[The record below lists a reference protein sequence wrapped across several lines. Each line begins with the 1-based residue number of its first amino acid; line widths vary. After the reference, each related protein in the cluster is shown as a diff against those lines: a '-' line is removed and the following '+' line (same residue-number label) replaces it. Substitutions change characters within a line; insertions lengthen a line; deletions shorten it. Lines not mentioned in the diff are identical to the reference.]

1 MKPKQQHLAPVVR
14 VSPQPMYAQ
23 IKEELRRR
31 ILDGTYQPHQQL
43 PSEADLMG
51 GFGVSRITVR
61 QALGDLQSENLIF
74 KIHGKGTF
82 VSKPKAFQELGQLEG
97 FGEAMGRHGHE
108 TYNRL
113 ISARTVKAEATVA
126 ERLGLSKGASVT
138 EIRRVRLLNREP
150 ISLDVSYF
158 DKDVGDKL
166 RRADLARQ
174 DIFSILENQ
183 LRVPLGEAELR
194 IEAILADE
202 NLAQLL
208 AVQEGSPIL
217 KMERLTST
225 QDGKPVDYEFLYY
238 RGDAFQY
245 RMRVGRHGS

>member
-1 MKPKQQHLAPVVR
+1 
-14 VSPQPMYAQ
+14 
-23 IKEELRRR
+23 
-31 ILDGTYQPHQQL
+31 
-43 PSEADLMG
+43 
-51 GFGVSRITVR
+51 
-61 QALGDLQSENLIF
+61 
-74 KIHGKGTF
+74 
-82 VSKPKAFQELGQLEG
+82 
-97 FGEAMGRHGHE
+97 
-108 TYNRL
+108 
-113 ISARTVKAEATVA
+113 
-126 ERLGLSKGASVT
+126 
-138 EIRRVRLLNREP
+138 REP

-158 DKDVGDKL
+158 DKEVGDKL

-225 QDGKPVDYEFLYY
+225 QDGRPVDYEFLYF